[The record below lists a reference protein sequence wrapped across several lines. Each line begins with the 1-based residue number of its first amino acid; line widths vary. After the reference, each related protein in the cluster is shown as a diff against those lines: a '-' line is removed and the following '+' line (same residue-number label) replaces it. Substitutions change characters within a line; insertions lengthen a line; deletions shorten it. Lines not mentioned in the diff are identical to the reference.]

1 MLQLLKDNL
10 SKAQERMKFFVD
22 NRRTDREFQVGDL
35 VYLKLQPYRQTSI
48 ALRRN
53 LKLSSKYYGPYK
65 IFSRVG
71 DVAYKL
77 ELPPTSRIHPV
88 FHVSLLKKMVG
99 DRVVVQTVLPI
110 TGDDGQFLVR
120 PVVIIQ
126 RQLVKKNNVDAVKV
140 LVQWSNL
147 PLEDVT
153 WEDYQYLQTKFP
165 GFDSNP

>member
-65 IFSRVG
+65 ILARIG
-71 DVAYKL
+71 AVAYKL
-77 ELPPTSRIHPV
+77 ELPFTSKIHPV
-88 FHVSLLKKMVG
+88 FQVSLLKKKVAN
-99 DRVVVQTVLPI
+99 RVVVQTVLPI
-110 TGDDGQFLVR
+110 TGDDGQILVR
-120 PVVIIQ
+120 PVAILQ
-126 RQLVKKNNVDAVKV
+126 RQLVKKNNVAGFKV
-140 LVQWSNL
+140 LVQWLTSL
-147 PLEDVT
+147 LKMQLERI
-153 WEDYQYLQTKFP
+153 TKI
-165 GFDSNP
+165 